1 MSKILENI
9 YIWVFLVNSE
19 SVLVLAFGKYMLLK
33 NPCFVTKNDSKS
45 SNIYVFIYPKN
56 SRTDLRKIIVTRE

>member
-33 NPCFVTKNDSKS
+33 NPCFVTKNDSIFTYLFIQKIAELILERS
-45 SNIYVFIYPKN
+45 S
-56 SRTDLRKIIVTRE
+56 